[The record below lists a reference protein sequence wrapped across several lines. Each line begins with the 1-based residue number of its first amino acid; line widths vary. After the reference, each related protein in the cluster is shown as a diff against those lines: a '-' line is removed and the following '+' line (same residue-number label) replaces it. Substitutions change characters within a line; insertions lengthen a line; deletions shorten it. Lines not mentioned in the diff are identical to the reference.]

1 LNERRYVKEI
11 IMGLLD
17 QVIGGLKSKLTGSG
31 DQSNLLESVI
41 GIINNPETGGLAGL
55 VQNFKDKGLGN
66 AITSWVGTGEN
77 LPVSGEQIQQIISS
91 EKIQQIAGK
100 LGISEGEVSNTL
112 AGLLPQVIDKLT
124 PNGTLPEGN
133 LVEQG
138 LSLLKNKLLG

>member
-1 LNERRYVKEI
+1 
-11 IMGLLD
+11 MGLLD
-17 QVIGGLKSKLTGSG
+17 QVIGGLKGKLTGSG

-41 GIINNPETGGLAGL
+41 NIINNPETGGLTGL
-55 VQNFKDKGLGN
+55 VQIFKDKGLGN
-66 AITSWVGTGEN
+66 IITSWVGTGEN
-77 LPVSGEQIQQIISS
+77 LPVSGEQIQQVINS

-100 LGISEGEVSNTL
+100 LGISGGEVSTTL

-138 LSLLKNKLLG
+138 LNLLKNKLLG